1 MSGSV
6 TSVVGGIEITVLK
19 LRRGI
24 ISAYYDVA
32 PFGIIVMEA
41 AQIVTIVATL
51 VGIVAV
57 LLGIAALMWQ
67 INNQS
72 GRLESKIETQGREL
86 RDEIRVQ
93 GNRIEA
99 QGTRVSQAELD
110 QARMNGVNSV
120 ILQQTHTHEAT
131 GDAD

>member
-1 MSGSV
+1 
-6 TSVVGGIEITVLK
+6 
-19 LRRGI
+19 
-24 ISAYYDVA
+24 
-32 PFGIIVMEA
+32 MEA
-41 AQIVTIVATL
+41 AQIVTVVATL

-67 INNQS
+67 INSQS
-72 GRLESKIETQGREL
+72 GRLESKIELQGREL
-86 RDEIRVQ
+86 RNEIQEQ
-93 GNRIEA
+93 G
-99 QGTRVSQAELD
+99 QRVSQAELD